1 MKPDHNKARK
11 MQQNYTGCHNNN
23 SHNNVLQLATIVVK
37 LLPHQAAVHKIT
49 VQYNALQR
57 HMARPNSKKNK
68 IFHKIM
74 LLLMLLLSLPEQ
86 TRHFNT
92 TARK

>member
-57 HMARPNSKKNK
+57 HMARPNSKKKQN
-68 IFHKIM
+68 IPQNHATSNVITF
-74 LLLMLLLSLPEQ
+74 
-86 TRHFNT
+86 
-92 TARK
+92 TARTDTTF